1 MRAKTNCTSNST
13 LNMPKALLA
22 FTLSLLLSLFAF
34 QPEAFATL
42 QADQRSL
49 TDEEIQTARE
59 SGAANTNFEEDS
71 QLQSGD
77 VAALSADNAALSASD
92 AAETATLASAAAAS
106 TPSSV
111 SSSVKVYSYSG
122 ADMYET
128 AAMEAMQAYPEGSS
142 RAILAGSGDAWVD
155 SLAAT
160 GLAASVGPIL
170 YSQLDSL
177 PQATLDALKQLGV
190 SSVIIVG
197 GTACISQS
205 VIDALK
211 SNGISLEARLAGSD
225 AIETQLAIYDYG
237 QEKGYWSGDYVF
249 VATSTWHS
257 DALSL
262 APIAYSKR
270 VPIFLV
276 GGSGGFSETQKEVL
290 LEQAHKGCFA
300 NAVIAG
306 GTAVVPKTTQ
316 GFLEGVTFIAY
327 ENSASSQG
335 TGAKEWSSEN
345 VQRAAGDDSY
355 GTSRQVA
362 KWAVENMGFSWES
375 PSISIG
381 QVPYDALAGAVLA
394 GNLKSPI
401 LLAENNNTY
410 TLEEMK
416 SNKDSVKN
424 IHFLGGEA
432 CISMRS
438 RMTIADDMGFPWAA
452 IPDYKVY
459 VDAGHGWNDSNN
471 GVWDSGATGCGYNE
485 ADLTKEL
492 ADRVNDIL
500 RYDYGISTFLNDDG
514 GWYKLRHQEAIDQ
527 GCDSLVSIHFNA
539 TGTGTAT
546 GTESL
551 IHNYNASY
559 LSWSW
564 QNSIHPKLIE
574 GTSLRDRGMKTQEVA
589 ILGGYLPATLLEI
602 CFIDNASD
610 MQVYQNRKEE
620 IAQKIAQGI
629 VAR

>member
-1 MRAKTNCTSNST
+1 MNVKSNFATCMNVQKRAT
-13 LNMPKALLA
+13 AIV
-22 FTLSLLLSLFAF
+22 LSVLLSFFAF
-34 QPEAFATL
+34 QPAAFATL
-42 QADQRSL
+42 QEDQKSL
-49 TDEEIQTARE
+49 TDEEIQAARE

-77 VAALSADNAALSASD
+77 VATPSADNAALSASD
-92 AAETATLASAAAAS
+92 AAEAAALAAS

-128 AAMEAMQAYPEGSS
+128 AAMEATQTYPNGNN
-142 RAILAGSGDAWVD
+142 RAILAGSGGAWVD

-160 GLAASVGPIL
+160 GLAASAGPIL

-237 QEKGYWSGDYVF
+237 QEKGYWANDYIF
-249 VATSTWHS
+249 VATSTWHA
-257 DALSL
+257 DALCL
-262 APIAYSKR
+262 APVAYAQKAP
-270 VPIFLV
+270 VFLV
-276 GGSGGFSETQKEVL
+276 AGSGEFSNAQKEKL
-290 LEQAHKGCFA
+290 LDKAQRGKFK
-300 NAVIAG
+300 NAIIAG
-306 GTAVVPKTTQ
+306 GTAVIPEKTA
-316 GFLEGVTFIAY
+316 GFLEGVTY
-327 ENSASSQG
+327 ASTHQVS
-335 TGAKEWSSEN
+335 
-345 VQRAAGDDSY
+345 VQRAAGDDMY

-375 PSISIG
+375 PSISTG
-381 QVPYDALAGAVLA
+381 QAPYDALAGAVLA

-416 SNKDSVKN
+416 SNKGSVKK

-500 RYDYGISTFLNDDG
+500 KYDYGISTFLNDDG